1 MNKYCVN
8 CQSKQLHSVSQWL
21 KTWTICWSWG
31 ADTGLILAWGEG
43 SSQTVQWTTPA
54 WRLCSQT
61 VGKKEDFTEH
71 QEPGTW
77 NLLCY
82 LLFYYP
88 VYVCLCVCLFTT
100 NRCVDQWRCL
110 GRKSFIISWHF
121 TRLFT
126 TIILIIIMS
135 IFRVI
140 DSWSNGPGGFTVI
153 WSLSNRR
160 LCLFCQRSVAVDTSE
175 TTSWCGVFYGTRC
188 SFFFF
193 CSGQSQCET
202 QWSPYMNMIHSLK
215 WQERA
220 ETGAERESSVRVKG
234 FTALTFKHVL

>member
-1 MNKYCVN
+1 MVEDLNDLLVLG
-8 CQSKQLHSVSQWL
+8 SRHRVDFSLRWGQLSDCPVDNTCLEAVFSDCW
-21 KTWTICWSWG
+21 KEGRIYWT
-31 ADTGLILAWGEG
+31 
-43 SSQTVQWTTPA
+43 
-54 WRLCSQT
+54 
-61 VGKKEDFTEH
+61 
-71 QEPGTW
+71 PGTW
-77 NLLCY
+77 DMEPPLLSLI
-82 LLFYYP
+82 LLP
-88 VYVCLCVCLFTT
+88 SICVCVCVFTT

-140 DSWSNGPGGFTVI
+140 DSWSNRPGGFTVI
-153 WSLSNRR
+153 WSLSNRS

-175 TTSWCGVFYGTRC
+175 TTSWCGVFHGTRC
-188 SFFFF
+188 SFFF

-202 QWSPYMNMIHSLK
+202 QWSPYMNLIHSLK

-234 FTALTFKHVL
+234 LTALTFKHVL

>member
-1 MNKYCVN
+1 MVEDLNDLLVLG
-8 CQSKQLHSVSQWL
+8 SRHRVDFSLRWGQLSDCPVDNTCLEAVFSDCWKEGRL
-21 KTWTICWSWG
+21 YWTPGTRDMEPPLLS
-31 ADTGLILAWGEG
+31 LILLP
-43 SSQTVQWTTPA
+43 SI
-54 WRLCSQT
+54 
-61 VGKKEDFTEH
+61 
-71 QEPGTW
+71 
-77 NLLCY
+77 
-82 LLFYYP
+82 
-88 VYVCLCVCLFTT
+88 CVCLFTT

-140 DSWSNGPGGFTVI
+140 DSWSNRPGGFTVI
-153 WSLSNRR
+153 WSLSNRS

-175 TTSWCGVFYGTRC
+175 TTSWCSVFHGTRC
-188 SFFFF
+188 SFFF

-215 WQERA
+215 WQQRA

-234 FTALTFKHVL
+234 LTALTFKHVL